1 MLIIGE
7 KINSSR
13 KDIKNMVESKNKEFI
28 QEIAQKQVE
37 GGAKMLDLN
46 IGTIRKNE
54 PEDMKWLVKTV
65 QEAVDTPLCID
76 SPNHEAIKAGLE
88 VYDWNRGK
96 ALINSV
102 TAEKEKLKLIIP
114 LVKKYQCSVV
124 ALTMD
129 EGGIPQGVKER
140 FKIADKLVRKLTQE
154 GIPGEDIYIDP
165 LTLPISANIQ
175 NCNIVLE
182 TLKKIKDSHPKVK
195 TIIGLSN
202 ISYGLPER
210 RLINQGFVVLA
221 MAAGL
226 DAAILDSTD
235 QKIMA
240 LIQVTSLLLGKDEF
254 CGEYIKAFRE
264 GKLCSGVFLKGRL

>member
-13 KDIKNMVESKNKEFI
+13 KDIKNMVEGKNKEFI
-28 QEIAQKQVE
+28 QELAQKQVE
-37 GGAKMLDLN
+37 GGAQMLDLN
-46 IGTIRKNE
+46 IGTIRKGE

-65 QEAVDTPLCID
+65 QEAVDIPLCID

-88 VYDWNRGK
+88 VYDWDKGK

-102 TAEKEKLKLIIP
+102 TAEREKLELIFP
-114 LVKKYQCSVV
+114 LVKKYKCSVV

-129 EGGIPQGVKER
+129 ERGIPQDAKER
-140 FKIADKLVRKLTQE
+140 FTIADGLIRKLTNE
-154 GIPGEDIYIDP
+154 SIPIEDIYIDP
-165 LTLPISANIQ
+165 LTLPVSANIQ
-175 NCNIVLE
+175 NSNIVLE
-182 TLKKIKDSHPKVK
+182 TLKRIKDSHPEVK

-221 MAAGL
+221 VACGL
-226 DAAILDSTD
+226 DAVILDSTD

-240 LIQVTSLLLGKDEF
+240 LIEATNLLLGKDEF
-254 CGEYIKAFRE
+254 CGQYLKAFRE
-264 GKLCSGVFLKGRL
+264 GKL

>member
-13 KDIKNMVESKNKEFI
+13 KDIKDMVEGKNKEFI
-28 QEIAQKQVE
+28 QELAQKQVE
-37 GGAKMLDLN
+37 SGAQMLDLN
-46 IGTIRKNE
+46 IGTIRKGE

-65 QEAVDTPLCID
+65 QEAVDVPLCID
-76 SPNHEAIKAGLE
+76 SPNHKAIMQGLE
-88 VYDWNRGK
+88 VYDWDKGK

-102 TAEKEKLKLIIP
+102 TAEREKLELILP

-124 ALTMD
+124 ALTMN
-129 EGGIPQGVKER
+129 EKGIPQNSKER
-140 FKIADKLVRKLTQE
+140 FKIADGLVRKLTNE
-154 GIPGEDIYIDP
+154 GIPIEDIYIDP
-165 LTLPISANIQ
+165 LALPVSANIQ
-175 NCNIVLE
+175 NSNTVLE
-182 TLKKIKDSHPKVK
+182 TLKKIKDSHPEVK

-221 MAAGL
+221 VACGL
-226 DAAILDSTD
+226 DAVILDSTD

-240 LIQVTSLLLGKDEF
+240 LIKTINLLLGKDEF
-254 CGEYIKAFRE
+254 CGQYLKAFRE
-264 GKLCSGVFLKGRL
+264 GKL

>member
-13 KDIKNMVESKNKEFI
+13 KDIKDMVEGKNKEFI
-28 QEIAQKQVE
+28 QELAQKQVE
-37 GGAKMLDLN
+37 SGAQMLDLN
-46 IGTIRKNE
+46 IGTIRKGE

-65 QEAVDTPLCID
+65 QEAVDVPLCID
-76 SPNHEAIKAGLE
+76 SSNHKAIMQGLE
-88 VYDWNRGK
+88 VYDWDKGK

-102 TAEKEKLKLIIP
+102 TAEREKLELILP

-124 ALTMD
+124 ALTMN
-129 EGGIPQGVKER
+129 EKGIPQNSKER
-140 FKIADKLVRKLTQE
+140 FKIADGLVRKLTNE
-154 GIPGEDIYIDP
+154 GIPIEDIYIDP
-165 LTLPISANIQ
+165 LALPVSANIQ
-175 NCNIVLE
+175 NSNTVLE
-182 TLKKIKDSHPKVK
+182 TLKKIKDSHPEVK

-221 MAAGL
+221 VACGL
-226 DAAILDSTD
+226 DAVILDSTD

-240 LIQVTSLLLGKDEF
+240 LIKTINLLLGKDEF
-254 CGEYIKAFRE
+254 CGQYLKAFRE
-264 GKLCSGVFLKGRL
+264 GKL